1 MEQRLIVRYAI
12 NCKRAC
18 KRLQVSRRM
27 VCMDRTHL
35 LLPRPLREEAKTLAR
50 TLDTSMAALIR
61 AAIREYIE
69 RHTTQNKVAK

>member
-1 MEQRLIVRYAI
+1 
-12 NCKRAC
+12 
-18 KRLQVSRRM
+18 M